1 MPQNE
6 AFFQNFPDFSFKN
19 YSNQYK
25 PHKSTEEATLQ
36 IPVVSHIF
44 QGKQKDL

>member
-1 MPQNE
+1 MLQNS
-6 AFFQNFPDFSFKN
+6 AFFQNFPDFCFKN

-25 PHKSTEEATLQ
+25 LHKSTEEATLQ